1 MNAGVAWSHSRIIN
15 MCIGRVLTNRMSM
28 GIRYDNTHTINTV
41 LLVLFDTVHTVFI
54 RWRIRWPGPVTQCH
68 SGTGRHACPHPSR
81 IPNAI
86 PNSRCFASSYLLATN
101 ISSKLLSELLSGV
114 SMERSDSCALGS
126 SPRSTALDAE
136 VEHSMDCDESQAL
149 AVGKVS
155 RRQKLDGKEYAASKL
170 ADVLRLRK
178 LKKL

>member
-1 MNAGVAWSHSRIIN
+1 
-15 MCIGRVLTNRMSM
+15 M

-41 LLVLFDTVHTVFI
+41 LLVIFDTVHTVSI

-68 SGTGRHACPHPSR
+68 SGTGRHAWPHPSR

-86 PNSRCFASSYLLATN
+86 PNSRCFASSYFLATN
-101 ISSKLLSELLSGV
+101 ISSKLLSEWLSGV
-114 SMERSDSCALGS
+114 SMERLDSCALGS

-149 AVGKVS
+149 AVRKVS
-155 RRQKLDGKEYAASKL
+155 RTQKLDGKEYAASKL

-178 LKKL
+178 